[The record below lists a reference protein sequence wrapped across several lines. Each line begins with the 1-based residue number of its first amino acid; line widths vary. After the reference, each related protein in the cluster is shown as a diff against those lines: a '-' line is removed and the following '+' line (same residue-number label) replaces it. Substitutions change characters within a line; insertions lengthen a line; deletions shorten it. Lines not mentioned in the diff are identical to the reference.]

1 MAANMGQV
9 FAFAAVFVFVITTLG
24 SSVFWGMDADAE
36 VDDPYLLAKYGDDGG
51 DRNAAMGNYLTEQCV
66 PGAETQV
73 KDCSD
78 SVALLKAKVRLGYHT
93 QRVVVMTETFQSI
106 AVRRAR
112 RSSISPPLRSRQ
124 PEPCQHGH
132 LLSREIDL
140 CSISWVRPRS
150 PRHC

>member
-24 SSVFWGMDADAE
+24 SSVMWGVDADAE
-36 VDDPYLLAKYGDDGG
+36 VDDPYLLTKYGDDGG

-78 SVALLKAKVRLGYHT
+78 SVALLKAKIRLGYHT

-106 AVRRAR
+106 AVRRAVVHLA
-112 RSSISPPLRSRQ
+112 SASISAA
-124 PEPCQHGH
+124 
-132 LLSREIDL
+132 
-140 CSISWVRPRS
+140 
-150 PRHC
+150 